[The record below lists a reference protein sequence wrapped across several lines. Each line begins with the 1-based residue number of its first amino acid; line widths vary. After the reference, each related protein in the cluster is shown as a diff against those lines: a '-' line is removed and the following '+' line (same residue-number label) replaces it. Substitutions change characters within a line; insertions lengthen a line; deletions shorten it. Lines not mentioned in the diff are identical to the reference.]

1 MSYKQVINGKV
12 YNTETAEE
20 ICELPCSYYG
30 SDFNFHLTHLYRTL
44 KGAYFLAGKGGP
56 MSMWAEPSGGNGR
69 TSGSGIRVL
78 DAEAARGYAES
89 ANLNEEEM
97 IDAGFEVEEA

>member
-1 MSYKQVINGKV
+1 MSYKQVIDGKV
-12 YNTETAEE
+12 YNTETASE
-20 ICELPCSYYG
+20 ICELPCPHYPG
-30 SDFNFHLTHLYRTL
+30 DFQYHLTYLYRTK
-44 KGAYFLAGKGGP
+44 KGAYFLAGEGGP
-56 MSMWAEPSGGNGR
+56 MSMWVEPACGGGR